1 MDALHLLVRENLL
14 PSVMTTVNSYNL
26 KQVPEIIDLV
36 RSMNIPLLGIQ
47 RFVPVGRGIGFKN
60 LALTAGNCRVLLE
73 YIMSKKEELED
84 EICIVTPDPL
94 RILIDKRD
102 ATGCPIGNNILAL
115 TPNGDMLPC
124 CKLPIRFGNILS
136 MDFRNAWNS
145 KIMDEFRSS
154 RNLKGK
160 CGRCVHKEIC
170 RGCRAAAY
178 AACGDYFAEDP
189 QCWMESFAAM
199 WHD

>member
-1 MDALHLLVRENLL
+1 
-14 PSVMTTVNSYNL
+14 MTTVNSYNF

-47 RFVPVGRGIGFKN
+47 RFVPTGRGAGFKN
-60 LALTAGNCRVLLE
+60 LALTPENCRGLLK
-73 YIMSKKEELED
+73 YIMSQKEELKN
-84 EICIVTPDPL
+84 EIRIVTPDPL

-102 ATGCPIGNNILAL
+102 AAGCPIGNNILAL

-124 CKLPIRFGNILS
+124 CKLPISLGNILS
-136 MDFRNAWNS
+136 MDFHEAWNS
-145 KIMDEFRSS
+145 KIMGEFRSG

-160 CGRCVHKEIC
+160 CGHCEHKEIC

-178 AACGDYFAEDP
+178 DACGDYLAEDP
-189 QCWMESFAAM
+189 QCWLTQGL
-199 WHD
+199 